1 MLIQFRFK
9 NFKSFRDDTIL
20 DMSAMK
26 MTEYSN
32 TVTSIGGEKLL
43 PVAAVY
49 GANASGKSN
58 VIDAFR
64 FMTTYVLNSF
74 GYGGEGT
81 KRVRRTPFE
90 FDSQSRREEMLFEVY
105 FVDTNGTG
113 EKSYNYGFTLGED
126 SVIEEWLNVKAKT
139 ARHYKTIFYR
149 NGNTHEFDGLDKAS
163 RELIKISL
171 NQETLILSLGA
182 KLKVRKLQTVR
193 DWFSRVCIADFG
205 DPVENFFLSS
215 TLPTGFANSKHV
227 QQDVVRY
234 LSSFDDSIVGFE
246 TEVVSSEKEDMIKVD
261 TLHKLPDGGTV
272 SIPLQDESQGTLK
285 MIALYPALQ
294 DVLSTGGV
302 MFVDEL
308 NARLHPLLVRNIIIT
323 FKNVE
328 SNPKHAQLVF
338 TTHDSWQL
346 SNNLMRRDEIWF
358 TEKNSSGVSTLYS
371 LAEFK
376 SEDGSKI
383 RKDENVGK
391 NYMLGKY
398 GAVPFLRGLDINI
411 SEEAAN

>member
-126 SVIEEWLNVKAKT
+126 SQRVITK
-139 ARHYKTIFYR
+139 
-149 NGNTHEFDGLDKAS
+149 
-163 RELIKISL
+163 
-171 NQETLILSLGA
+171 
-182 KLKVRKLQTVR
+182 
-193 DWFSRVCIADFG
+193 
-205 DPVENFFLSS
+205 LSS
-215 TLPTGFANSKHV
+215 TETATHMSLTGLIRQVVNSL
-227 QQDVVRY
+227 R
-234 LSSFDDSIVGFE
+234 
-246 TEVVSSEKEDMIKVD
+246 
-261 TLHKLPDGGTV
+261 
-272 SIPLQDESQGTLK
+272 
-285 MIALYPALQ
+285 
-294 DVLSTGGV
+294 
-302 MFVDEL
+302 
-308 NARLHPLLVRNIIIT
+308 
-323 FKNVE
+323 
-328 SNPKHAQLVF
+328 
-338 TTHDSWQL
+338 
-346 SNNLMRRDEIWF
+346 
-358 TEKNSSGVSTLYS
+358 S
-371 LAEFK
+371 L
-376 SEDGSKI
+376 
-383 RKDENVGK
+383 
-391 NYMLGKY
+391 
-398 GAVPFLRGLDINI
+398 
-411 SEEAAN
+411 